1 MPAPLDIR
9 VLNVT
14 ATEWIP
20 IVVPFD
26 CSSMAIKNGGT
37 SGSVRMRTNSQDP
50 ATEDVL
56 NAGSEQTFA
65 VPFYRY
71 RFVNGAQP
79 LWLQA
84 ASGSIP
90 VILKFLA

>member
-1 MPAPLDIR
+1 MPAPLEIR
-9 VLNVT
+9 VLNVDAAGWT
-14 ATEWIP
+14 P
-20 IVVPFD
+20 VNVPFD

-37 SGSVRMRTNSQDP
+37 SAAVRMRTDSQDS
-50 ATEDVL
+50 ATEDL
-56 NAGSEQTFA
+56 LTAGSEQTFA

-71 RFVNGAQP
+71 RFVTGAQP

-84 ASGSIP
+84 ASESVP

>member
-1 MPAPLDIR
+1 MPAPLEIQ
-9 VLNVT
+9 VLNVNASDWT
-14 ATEWIP
+14 P

-26 CSSMAIKNGGT
+26 CSSMAIKNSST
-37 SGSVRMRTNSQDP
+37 SVLVRMRTSSQDP
-50 ATEDVL
+50 STEDIL
-56 NAGSEQTFA
+56 SPGSEQTFA

-79 LWLQA
+79 VWVQA
-84 ASGSIP
+84 ASGTAP